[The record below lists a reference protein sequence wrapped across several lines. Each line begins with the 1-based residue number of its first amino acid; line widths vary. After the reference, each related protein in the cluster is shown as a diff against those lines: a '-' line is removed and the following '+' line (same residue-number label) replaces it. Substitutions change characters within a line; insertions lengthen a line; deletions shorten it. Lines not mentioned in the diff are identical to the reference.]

1 MCRCADFKCADGGI
15 GRWAFGEP
23 VSHLKSHF
31 SNLSLS
37 LHMIKSMTGYGI
49 ASFDSGRT
57 KYTVEIKSLN
67 SKFLELSLRLPKI
80 FSEKEFQLRN
90 DCSKQI
96 ERGKVNLSIN
106 AEQANAVEIK
116 AAGIDKALLK
126 HYYNQLKAVSDE
138 LNEQGGNLLQ
148 LALGLPEVVKFEEES
163 VSEDEWKLVDK
174 TFNQAMAA
182 FQKFR
187 SDEGNVLE
195 QDIKMRIGIILKNL
209 ELVEIEEPKRVP
221 VIRERLNQFLSEAI
235 GADSID
241 KNRFEQEL
249 IYFIDKL
256 DITEEKIRLKAHCD
270 YFIETLKNADANG
283 KKLGFIS
290 QEIGREINTLGS
302 KANDANMQK
311 LVVGMKE
318 ELEKIKEQLLNVL

>member
-1 MCRCADFKCADGGI
+1 
-15 GRWAFGEP
+15 
-23 VSHLKSHF
+23 
-31 SNLSLS
+31 
-37 LHMIKSMTGYGI
+37 MTGYGI
-49 ASFDSGRT
+49 ASFDSGKT

-96 ERGKVNLSIN
+96 DRGKVNLSIN
-106 AEQANAVEIK
+106 VEQATANVK
-116 AAGIDKALLK
+116 AAGIDRELLK
-126 HYYNQLKAVSDE
+126 HYYNQLKSVSEE
-138 LNEQGGNLLQ
+138 LNEPAGNLLQ
-148 LALGLPEVVKFEEES
+148 LALSLPEVVKYEEDTLS
-163 VSEDEWKLVDK
+163 DDEWKLVEK
-174 TFNQAMAA
+174 TFQQAMAA
-182 FQKFR
+182 FQQFR

-209 ELVEIEEPKRVP
+209 ELVEVEEPKRIP
-221 VIRERLNQFLSEAI
+221 IIRERLNQFLSEAVS
-235 GADSID
+235 AESMD

-249 IYFIDKL
+249 IYYIDKL
-256 DITEEKIRLKAHCD
+256 DITEEKIRLKSHCD
-270 YFIETLKNADANG
+270 YFLETLKNADANG

>member
-1 MCRCADFKCADGGI
+1 
-15 GRWAFGEP
+15 
-23 VSHLKSHF
+23 
-31 SNLSLS
+31 
-37 LHMIKSMTGYGI
+37 MIKSMTGYGI

-106 AEQANAVEIK
+106 AEQANAAEVK

-163 VSEDEWKLVDK
+163 VSEDEWKLVEK

-221 VIRERLNQFLSEAI
+221 IIRERLNQFLSEAI

-311 LVVGMKE
+311 LVLGMKE
-318 ELEKIKEQLLNVL
+318 EHQKKKPQLLNVL